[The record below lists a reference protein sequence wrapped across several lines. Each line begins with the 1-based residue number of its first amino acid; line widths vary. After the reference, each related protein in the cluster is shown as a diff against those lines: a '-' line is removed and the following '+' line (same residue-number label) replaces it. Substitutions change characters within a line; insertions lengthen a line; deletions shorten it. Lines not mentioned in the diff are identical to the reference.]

1 MNLADLPH
9 ALRLEPREFDAEP
22 QILIKVELKSSSTLF
37 LLGFA
42 FALILWLAIICSFYL
57 RKVVVNVRLNENS
70 ALAPGVN
77 EWHNMRLVVAN
88 CLRAFEIEPG
98 LPPWF
103 RGWLPYEFWLRLGF
117 MLCRL
122 GRLLV
127 YLWRLIIAHHLD
139 MSTLGSNNLL
149 SLMLDSHAGWYP
161 TFTLGLPHLSQLAH
175 DLFILLLHIVHCLHH
190 CSLLLLL
197 LLLLS
202 LQSLP

>member
-9 ALRLEPREFDAEP
+9 TLRLEPREFDAEP

-37 LLGFA
+37 LPRFA
-42 FALILWLAIICSFYL
+42 FALFLWLTIICSFYL
-57 RKVVVNVRLNENS
+57 CKVGVNVRLNENS
-70 ALAPGVN
+70 ALATRVN

-103 RGWLPYEFWLRLGF
+103 RGWLLFEFWLRLGF
-117 MLCRL
+117 ILCRL
-122 GRLLV
+122 GRLIVCLWWLV
-127 YLWRLIIAHHLD
+127 ILHHLD
-139 MSTLGSNNLL
+139 LRFLSCNYLL
-149 SLMLDSHAGWYP
+149 CLMPDSHVFRYP
-161 TFTLGLPHLSQLAH
+161 YFTLGLPHLSQLAH